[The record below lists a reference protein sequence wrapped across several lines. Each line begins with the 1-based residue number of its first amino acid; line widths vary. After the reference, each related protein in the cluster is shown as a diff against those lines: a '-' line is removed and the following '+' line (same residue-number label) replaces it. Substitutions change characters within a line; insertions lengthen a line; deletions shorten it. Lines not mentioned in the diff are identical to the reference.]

1 MRPSE
6 ILQRLLLVGSCLCI
20 YGNPVRPP
28 DIQLE
33 RDGECYGLCTS
44 LPPNTLSVQ
53 EWKAGAGGE
62 GGGGEGGGG
71 EGGAAEPRALPGG
84 TSWPPQTA
92 NRGSA
97 DAGTGP
103 SLVGG
108 DGEGKVGSKQEDPA
122 TSPPS
127 GHPAYFTAATQ
138 SSSISSSSA
147 RGGSEEEGAE
157 PPGAPSQD
165 KEPGP
170 TMWEE
175 ARTPSSS
182 SPRSPA
188 PPMVFVSIQ
197 TSTPLSS
204 WGHEDPPTLS
214 VPEPLLPDM
223 GANLMPRED
232 GPESLWTE
240 ATRPG
245 GSK

>member
-6 ILQRLLLVGSCLCI
+6 ILQRLLLVESCLCV

-33 RDGECYGLCTS
+33 RDGDCYGPCT
-44 LPPNTLSVQ
+44 TLSVQ
-53 EWKAGAGGE
+53 EWKVGAGGE
-62 GGGGEGGGG
+62 GVGG
-71 EGGAAEPRALPGG
+71 GGAAEPRALPGG

-108 DGEGKVGSKQEDPA
+108 DGEGKVGSKEEHPA
-122 TSPPS
+122 TLPPS
-127 GHPAYFTAATQ
+127 GHPAYFTTAPQ

-157 PPGAPSQD
+157 PPGAPTQD
-165 KEPGP
+165 KEPGGP
-170 TMWEE
+170 TMWGE

>member
-1 MRPSE
+1 MLSSK
-6 ILQRLLLVGSCLCI
+6 ILQHLLLAGSCLCV

-28 DIQLE
+28 DIELE
-33 RDGECYGLCTS
+33 RDGDCYGPCTS
-44 LPPNTLSVQ
+44 LPPNTSSVQ
-53 EWKAGAGGE
+53 EWKAGAGG
-62 GGGGEGGGG
+62 GEGGGG
-71 EGGAAEPRALPGG
+71 AVEPRAPPGG

-92 NRGSA
+92 NRGST

-103 SLVGG
+103 SWVGG
-108 DGEGKVGSKQEDPA
+108 DGKGKVGSKEAPA
-122 TSPPS
+122 TLPPS
-127 GHPAYFTAATQ
+127 GHQVSFTAVPQ
-138 SSSISSSSA
+138 SSSSSSA
-147 RGGSEEEGAE
+147 GGGSEEEGAE
-157 PPGAPSQD
+157 LPGAPLQD

-170 TMWEE
+170 SLGEE
-175 ARTPSSS
+175 AHTLSSS
-182 SPRSPA
+182 SPRSPV

-204 WGHEDPPTLS
+204 WGHEGPPTLS
-214 VPEPLLPDM
+214 VQEPLLPDM

>member
-1 MRPSE
+1 MLPSE
-6 ILQRLLLVGSCLCI
+6 ILQCLLLVGSCLCV

-28 DIQLE
+28 DIELE
-33 RDGECYGLCTS
+33 QDGDCYGPCTS
-44 LPPNTLSVQ
+44 LPPNTSSVQ
-53 EWKAGAGGE
+53 EGKAGPAE
-62 GGGGEGGGG
+62 GGGG
-71 EGGAAEPRALPGG
+71 GGAADPRAPPRE

-103 SLVGG
+103 SQVGG
-108 DGEGKVGSKQEDPA
+108 DQEGKAGSRDEAPV

-127 GHPAYFTAATQ
+127 GHPVSFTAAPQ
-138 SSSISSSSA
+138 SSSSSGPA
-147 RGGSEEEGAE
+147 GGGSEEGGAGL
-157 PPGAPSQD
+157 PGAPLED
-165 KEPGP
+165 IEPGP
-170 TMWEE
+170 SMGEE
-175 ARTPSSS
+175 VHTPP
-182 SPRSPA
+182 SPRSPV

-204 WGHEDPPTLS
+204 WGHEGPPTLS
-214 VPEPLLPDM
+214 VQEPLLPDM
-223 GANLMPRED
+223 GSNLMPRED